1 MKTTTLADLVAPFF
15 TQHLRQHRNVSQ
27 YTVAAYRDTFRLLFR
42 FFKKID
48 RRQPA
53 DLELGELTMER
64 ILVFLNH
71 LERERNNTVRT
82 RNARLAAIR
91 CFVHYA
97 QDLLGPD
104 LPQPTRRILTIPPKR
119 HTKPILGFLTRAEL
133 EAILNGCGNTWTGQR
148 DHLLFLL
155 LYNTGARISEVLG
168 LRVRDV
174 LATGGRS
181 LTLHGKGRK
190 ERTVPLW
197 TTTQT
202 RLRHWIKENDLP
214 PEGPLLPNR
223 FGQPITRSGAAW
235 QLRRLVR
242 RAAERIPSLK
252 QRRISPHTFRHYAD
266 LRTMPISKWLE
277 RRVSRQH
284 GPTAI
289 SRRYSIGIVLAGS
302 EGLEKSQQGI
312 VRFEELT
319 GPTRLVSFGES
330 FFFEGQIRIEI
341 NLCGLDGLMS

>member
-1 MKTTTLADLVAPFF
+1 MKTISLADLLAPFF

-27 YTVAAYRDTFRLLFR
+27 HTVAAYRDTFRLLFR

-91 CFVHYA
+91 CFVHYV

-174 LATGGRS
+174 LTTGGRS

-202 RLRHWIKENDLP
+202 RLRHWIKENDLR
-214 PEGPLLPNR
+214 PESPLLPNR

-235 QLRRLVR
+235 QLRRLIR

-252 QRRISPHTFRHYAD
+252 QRRISPHTFRHTTAMHLLQEGVATEVIALWLGHESPNTTHSYIEAD
-266 LRTMPISKWLE
+266 LNMKRHALDRLTSPKRKLKAKQQNDSVE
-277 RRVSRQH
+277 R
-284 GPTAI
+284 
-289 SRRYSIGIVLAGS
+289 
-302 EGLEKSQQGI
+302 
-312 VRFEELT
+312 F
-319 GPTRLVSFGES
+319 
-330 FFFEGQIRIEI
+330 
-341 NLCGLDGLMS
+341 LDSL